1 MLARKWK
8 SRDHCRPASST
19 CGMKSEFEKGGAVAL
34 KIMPKYKIVANT
46 TANYDDMAHD
56 HSLIE

>member
-1 MLARKWK
+1 
-8 SRDHCRPASST
+8 
-19 CGMKSEFEKGGAVAL
+19 MKSEFEKGGAVAL